1 LVGVGEIGISKRQ
14 RKIID
19 IVKNNQPITSEQIA
33 DILNLSRAALRSDL
47 AVLTMAGIL
56 DAKPKVGYV
65 YTGKVTADSIITYLK
80 NMRVGD
86 IKAKATVVDENTSI
100 YDAIVNLFLE
110 DVGTLFIVKDGLLTG
125 VVSRKDLLKSV
136 MGNTDINKVP
146 VGIIMTRMPN
156 VVTVYNDSTVIEAA
170 KRILEREVDSL
181 PVVEKVEDKSDTENY
196 RVVGKVSK
204 TNITK
209 FFVKL
214 CDMIEGKPAPK

>member
-1 LVGVGEIGISKRQ
+1 MKISTRQ

-33 DILNLSRAALRSDL
+33 DTLNLSRAALRFDL
-47 AVLTMAGIL
+47 GVLTMAGIL
-56 DAKPKVGYV
+56 NAKPKVGYV
-65 YTGKVTADSIITYLK
+65 YTGKVSASSIIAYLQDTRIK
-80 NMRVGD
+80 D
-86 IKAKATVVDENTSI
+86 IKAEATVVDENTSI

-110 DVGTLFIVKDGLLTG
+110 DVGTLFIVRDGLLTG

-136 MGNTDINKVP
+136 MGNTEINKVP

-170 KRILEREVDSL
+170 KKILEREVDSL

-214 CDMIEGKPAPK
+214 CDMIEEKPTKQMNNGQ

>member
-1 LVGVGEIGISKRQ
+1 LGISKRQ

>member
-1 LVGVGEIGISKRQ
+1 MGISKRQ